1 MIFASCNALLIV
13 LLSCIAF
20 ADSFQLN
27 ETQIA
32 GKSALIARIQLNDG
46 GPQLNLYWKDETGK
60 ALKTFEAL
68 QNWLHSQNKSLLFAA
83 NAGIYRDNPTFAPV
97 GLHVEKGSVRSR
109 LSFATGC
116 GNFCWYS
123 GVFFIEENGAYLK
136 SREEVRARDF
146 SSAKL
151 ALQSGPLLMRTG
163 TLQGT
168 WSSAS
173 YNLNRS
179 AVCTTS
185 RAGEVLMILVMDATN
200 LKDFF
205 SALKQA
211 GCQDALFLD
220 GAVSA
225 FYDGKQRK
233 RFGDP
238 DESYAGMLAMTQ

>member
-1 MIFASCNALLIV
+1 MIFASCNFLLIV
-13 LLSCIAF
+13 LLSSIAF

-32 GKSALIARIQLNDG
+32 GKSALIAQIQLNNDE
-46 GPQLNLYWKDETGK
+46 PQLSLYWKDEMGR

-68 QNWLHSQNKSLLFAA
+68 QNWMHSKKKSLLFAA
-83 NAGIYRDNPTFAPV
+83 NAGIYRDTPTFAPV
-97 GLHVEKGSVRSR
+97 GLHVEKGSERSR
-109 LSFATGC
+109 LSFANGC

-123 GVFFIEENGAYLK
+123 GVFFIEENRAYLK
-136 SREEVRARDF
+136 PREEVRTRDF
-146 SSAKL
+146 SGARL
-151 ALQSGPLLMRTG
+151 ALQSGPLLMRSG

-168 WSSAS
+168 WSSTS

-200 LKDFF
+200 LKQFF
-205 SALKQA
+205 SALKEA
-211 GCQDALFLD
+211 RCQDALFLD

-225 FYDGKQRK
+225 FYDGRQRK

-238 DESYAGMLAMTQ
+238 DESYAGILAVTQ

>member
-1 MIFASCNALLIV
+1 MIFASCNFLLIV
-13 LLSCIAF
+13 LLSGIAF
-20 ADSFQLN
+20 SDSFQLN
-27 ETQIA
+27 ETQIV
-32 GKSALIARIQLNDG
+32 GKSALIAQIHLKDADLQLG
-46 GPQLNLYWKDETGK
+46 LYWKDEKGR

-68 QNWLHSQNKSLLFAA
+68 QNWMHSRKKSLLFAA
-83 NAGIYRDNPTFAPV
+83 NAGIYRDTPTFAPV
-97 GLHVEKGSVRSR
+97 GLHVEKGSARTR

-123 GVFFIEENGAYLK
+123 GVFFIEENRAYIKL
-136 SREEVRARDF
+136 REEVRTHDF
-146 SSAKL
+146 SRTRL
-151 ALQSGPLLMRTG
+151 ALQSGPLLMRSG
-163 TLQGT
+163 VMQGT

-200 LKDFF
+200 LKQFF
-205 SALKQA
+205 SALEEA
-211 GCQDALFLD
+211 GCKDALFLD

-238 DESYAGMLAMTQ
+238 DESYAGILAVTK

>member
-1 MIFASCNALLIV
+1 M
-13 LLSCIAF
+13 AF

-27 ETQIA
+27 EKQIA
-32 GKSALIARIQLNDG
+32 GKSALIAQIQLNNDE
-46 GPQLNLYWKDETGK
+46 PQLRLYWKDEASK

-68 QNWLHSQNKSLLFAA
+68 QNWIHTKKRSLLFAA
-83 NAGIYRDNPTFAPV
+83 NAGIYRDTPAFAPV
-97 GLHVEKGSVRSR
+97 GLHVEKGSKLSR

-123 GVFFIEENGAYLK
+123 GVFFIEENRAYIK
-136 SREEVRARDF
+136 PREDVRTRDF
-146 SSAKL
+146 SGARL
-151 ALQSGPLLMRTG
+151 ALQSGPLLMRSG
-163 TLQGT
+163 NLQGT
-168 WSSAS
+168 WSSVS

-185 RAGEVLMILVMDATN
+185 RTGEVLMILVRDATN
-200 LKDFF
+200 LTLFF
-205 SALKQA
+205 SALKEA

-238 DESYAGMLAMTQ
+238 DEAYAGMLAVTQ